1 MAQNPEYVRDINQLK
16 DEAIADLEELLKF
29 AKEELFSTANFNH
42 YIKAK
47 TMIRYNAFSAMYQRA
62 DAVLAA
68 TKANQG
74 NIANI
79 IVRSMWETMVDYDF
93 INLEKSNIN
102 LEIRLASESKQQLST
117 WTDVKRLRATYP
129 KAETWKS
136 TISDDAIDRTITRR
150 QNELAKFAQKHP
162 TVNLNTLTPLLGRL
176 KAIDD
181 HNLAKNPDFET
192 LTQFDYR
199 SVYSLLSSDTHSTVL
214 GNMNNSRLEP
224 KVSLEI
230 RLEAPIYE
238 TVRAAHVAYKFFVK
252 FLQHF
257 NRAQH
262 LRKGSDLR
270 QFRATD
276 KSHDKKYQELQNKY
290 GF

>member
-1 MAQNPEYVRDINQLK
+1 MAENPDYLKNINQLK

-29 AKEELFSTANFNH
+29 AKEELFTIASFNH

-47 TMIRYNAFSAMYQRA
+47 TIIRYNTFSAMYQRT

-68 TKANQG
+68 TRANQG
-74 NIANI
+74 NVANI

-93 INLEKSNIN
+93 INLETSNKN

-117 WTDVKRLRATYP
+117 WTDVQRLRASYP
-129 KAETWKS
+129 NAETWQS
-136 TISDDAIDRTITRR
+136 TISDSAITRTIARR
-150 QNELAKFAQKHP
+150 RAELIKFNQSHP
-162 TVNLNTLTPLLGRL
+162 TINLSALLPLLGRL

-181 HNLAKNPDFET
+181 HNLAKDPNFGT

-199 SVYSLLSSDTHSTVL
+199 SVYSLLSSDTHSTIL
-214 GNMNNSRLEP
+214 GNMNNSRMNP

-230 RLEAPIYE
+230 RLDAPLYE
-238 TVRAAHVAYKFFVK
+238 SVRAAHVAYKFFVK
-252 FLQHF
+252 FLQSF
-257 NRAQH
+257 NRTQKLKKGNK
-262 LRKGSDLR
+262 LRL
-270 QFRATD
+270 FRATD
-276 KSHDKKYQELQNKY
+276 KTHDKKYRELQDGY